1 MTIQSITGNTNNV
14 VLQSK
19 STVNEKVKNVG
30 EQTQDSVDIT
40 EIAKNISSAL
50 NSSQTTSVINEQRVS
65 EIKTALEQGTYA
77 ISAEQIAD
85 KMIQMEGE
93 QFNSR

>member
-19 STVNEKVKNVG
+19 SAVNEKVKDVG
-30 EQTQDSVDIT
+30 GQAKDSVDIT
-40 EIAKNISSAL
+40 DIAKNISTAL
-50 NSSQTTSVINEQRVS
+50 NTSQTTSVINEQRVS
-65 EIKTALEQGTYA
+65 EIKSALEQGTYT
-77 ISAEQIAD
+77 INAEQIAD

>member
-19 STVNEKVKNVG
+19 STANAKVKDVG
-30 EQTQDSVDIT
+30 EQTKDSIDIT
-40 EIAKNISSAL
+40 DVAKKISSAL
-50 NSSQTTSVINEQRVS
+50 NSTKTASVINEERVS
-65 EIKTALEQGTYA
+65 AIKNALEQGTYS
-77 ISAEQIAD
+77 INAEQVAN

>member
-19 STVNEKVKNVG
+19 STANTKVKDVG
-30 EQTQDSVDIT
+30 EQTKDSVDIT
-40 EIAKNISSAL
+40 EVAKKITSAL
-50 NSSQTTSVINEQRVS
+50 NSTKTSSVINEERVS
-65 EIKTALEQGTYA
+65 AIKNSLEQGTYT
-77 ISAEQIAD
+77 INAEQIAD

>member
-19 STVNEKVKNVG
+19 STANAKVKDVG
-30 EQTQDSVDIT
+30 EQTKDSIDIT
-40 EIAKNISSAL
+40 EVAKKISSAL
-50 NSSQTTSVINEQRVS
+50 NSTKTASVINEERVS
-65 EIKTALEQGTYA
+65 AIKNALEQGTYS
-77 ISAEQIAD
+77 INAEQVAN